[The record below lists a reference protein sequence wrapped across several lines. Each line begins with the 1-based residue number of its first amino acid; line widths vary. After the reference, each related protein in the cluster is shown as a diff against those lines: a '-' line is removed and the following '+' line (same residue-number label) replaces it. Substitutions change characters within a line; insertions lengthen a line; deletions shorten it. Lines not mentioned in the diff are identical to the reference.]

1 MYYIFVYIQ
10 FVLLTPLIG
19 KLAVSRYKNLG
30 WFVSP
35 LSIIAF
41 KYYWLFS
48 GQEINVY
55 LDIFWSDSCLG
66 WFTFYYLG
74 LILGNHIFEKQYS
87 LKVLTIIYLASIVL
101 QMTEGYG
108 WLMLGET
115 NCGTQLKLTSFLTS
129 SLFLLIA
136 YTILQNGSFNIK
148 NRFLR
153 ILGDYSFGIYLCHIM
168 VMGVLSRLVPFYK
181 TIPYPINSAIVV
193 VLSLCCCYIG
203 AKVCGVKVSK
213 WLGLR

>member
-1 MYYIFVYIQ
+1 MNYI
-10 FVLLTPLIG
+10 G
-19 KLAVSRYKNLG
+19 
-30 WFVSP
+30 
-35 LSIIAF
+35 
-41 KYYWLFS
+41 
-48 GQEINVY
+48 
-55 LDIFWSDSCLG
+55 
-66 WFTFYYLG
+66 
-74 LILGNHIFEKQYS
+74 
-87 LKVLTIIYLASIVL
+87 

-168 VMGVLSRLVPFYK
+168 VICRLAPLLEDCISVSRI
-181 TIPYPINSAIVV
+181 T
-193 VLSLCCCYIG
+193 
-203 AKVCGVKVSK
+203 
-213 WLGLR
+213 